1 MFFYADT
8 EIEEEK
14 ERESFYNFLTQ
25 QKRAQEKRVSAAV
38 AEQASAEWRTQQRVF
53 WKFFKPK

>member
-1 MFFYADT
+1 VNIFFCVAA

-25 QKRAQEKRVSAAV
+25 QKRVQKKRFSAA
-38 AEQASAEWRTQQRVF
+38 AEHICE
-53 WKFFKPK
+53 K

>member
-1 MFFYADT
+1 VDHHIAA

-25 QKRAQEKRVSAAV
+25 QKRVQEKRISAAA
-38 AEQASAEWRTQQRVF
+38 AEQNSE
-53 WKFFKPK
+53 K

>member
-38 AEQASAEWRTQQRVF
+38 AEQASAE
-53 WKFFKPK
+53 

>member
-1 MFFYADT
+1 VNLHFAA

-25 QKRAQEKRVSAAV
+25 QKRAQEKRIAEA
-38 AEQASAEWRTQQRVF
+38 AEQTSE
-53 WKFFKPK
+53 K